1 MGNDGG
7 TKAVNR
13 KYLRGAK
20 LTTRDVTS
28 TAARNEE
35 AGIQASTCAVSA
47 EPLREPVVACRAGLL
62 YNKEEILKHLVQKTL
77 ESAFDHINGL
87 KDLTTCAFTPN
98 PALLASSSSSSST
111 SKTTPTATTA
121 DQEQQQA
128 YWADASS
135 RPAQFICPVTLVEM
149 NGRHPFVVLRP
160 SGKVFAAKAL
170 EQVPSL
176 AEEGQTAVHL
186 FPTEQQLTEIRASLR
201 QENDARKARK
211 ANKKRQRETTEVSS
225 SQMVTAGSS
234 SRPHDSGARAKSSKT
249 SKHEDQRDPKDLEE
263 RRAIRR
269 KRANMITGAVNS
281 NVQTIG
287 AGLLASAKS
296 IANQTKAKLAIKASD
311 SNYNSL
317 FNQQSATAQGAAPKA
332 ERDGL
337 FMLGNVRGNV
347 RG

>member
-1 MGNDGG
+1 M
-7 TKAVNR
+7 
-13 KYLRGAK
+13 
-20 LTTRDVTS
+20 
-28 TAARNEE
+28 
-35 AGIQASTCAVSA
+35 
-47 EPLREPVVACRAGLL
+47 
-62 YNKEEILKHLVQKTL
+62 
-77 ESAFDHINGL
+77 
-87 KDLTTCAFTPN
+87 
-98 PALLASSSSSSST
+98 
-111 SKTTPTATTA
+111 
-121 DQEQQQA
+121 
-128 YWADASS
+128 
-135 RPAQFICPVTLVEM
+135 
-149 NGRHPFVVLRP
+149 VLRP

-186 FPTEQQLTEIRASLR
+186 FPTEQQLTEIRASLK

-225 SQMVTAGSS
+225 SQMATAGS
-234 SRPHDSGARAKSSKT
+234 SSKT
-249 SKHEDQRDPKDLEE
+249 SKHEDQREL
-263 RRAIRR
+263 RR
-269 KRANMITGAVNS
+269 KRAKMITGAVES
-281 NVQTIG
+281 RPAIPTIG

-317 FNQQSATAQGAAPKA
+317 FNQQSATAQGAAPKE